1 MDDTTIYI
9 EGNVIGHK
17 NGTIQVKG
25 QLSSE
30 EGNVIE
36 IGSIYAITNDDT

>member
-1 MDDTTIYI
+1 MNNTTIYI

-25 QLSSE
+25 KLSSE

-36 IGSIYAITNDDT
+36 IGSISAITEDDT